1 MVRLRT
7 AVKNDLI
14 DLITFRTLLR
24 GLMNVAATLHDRL
37 RTDQE
42 KVLSGYAYVEL
53 TGCDLGLKFAHTVT
67 GEVHNLGN
75 GQPFGDLAAGFAH
88 KLPRRRRRASRH
100 GYAF

>member
-1 MVRLRT
+1 
-7 AVKNDLI
+7 
-14 DLITFRTLLR
+14 
-24 GLMNVAATLHDRL
+24 MNVAATLHDRL

-88 KLPRRRRRASRH
+88 GKVVGSFNASRH
-100 GYAF
+100 RYAFQPADLHKNLFSFHQLWFKITVTL